1 MSLECRVVSGE
12 YSGILKKTGE
22 VKGPIVGCSKRK
34 HVKLLPSPQIKMKI
48 NNKNWKGNVWEYVD
62 RESRIARCL
71 LCNKEGKYGTIQQ
84 HCKQHFLPEYHCCA
98 CGDSWHLKTQW
109 QEHFHYKCNV
119 CSKTIKGGQNYK
131 KHMKLHETN

>member
-48 NNKNWKGNVWEYVD
+48 NFPFNLFLYKFDIINNDYIRNLNIFKINMPAL
-62 RESRIARCL
+62 SIARANSL
-71 LCNKEGKYGTIQQ
+71 SLHSYIN
-84 HCKQHFLPEYHCCA
+84 
-98 CGDSWHLKTQW
+98 
-109 QEHFHYKCNV
+109 
-119 CSKTIKGGQNYK
+119 KGGKKDEEETKDKQN
-131 KHMKLHETN
+131 KHKVKCCKLFKL